1 MNRADRSHRVLII
14 DDRAGIR
21 EVFRDFLDLLG
32 YAADAAVDGTEGLEM
47 LERGDYGLVLTDL
60 KMPGINGIDV
70 ATSVRRSRPE
80 TAVIVVSG
88 SAVPDEV
95 EFIRRL
101 GFAYLQKPVILRDFT
116 AAVARAFSARALGRP
131 VLMEG
136 LPMA

>member
-1 MNRADRSHRVLII
+1 MRLDGRSHRVLII

-32 YAADAAVDGTEGLEM
+32 YAADAAGDGTEGLEM
-47 LERGDYGLVLTDL
+47 LERGDYG
-60 KMPGINGIDV
+60 
-70 ATSVRRSRPE
+70 PE
-80 TAVIVVSG
+80 TEVIIVSG

-95 EFIRRL
+95 ERIHRL

-116 AAVARAFSARALGRP
+116 ATVARAFSARALGQP
-131 VLMEG
+131 VLVGG